1 MKPCKRAKKASKEM
15 SFVHALV
22 CIEEDTFK
30 NLVNPSADVM
40 RRVVEK
46 FPKAIVRMPQADT
59 ELRVTAIRKDI
70 VILLDDYPWE
80 FDTEELFPGSTV
92 WQEQYLDYYLSLR
105 GTGYDRIGILGAQLN
120 TSWGPL
126 RELSTWQASNIFPF
140 ERYLL
145 RNSPHD
151 ENRQLAEYL
160 LANFP
165 GGNRSG
171 VAVFE
176 DVCDS
181 LHACL
186 ESTTAD

>member
-1 MKPCKRAKKASKEM
+1 MKPHKRAKKASKEM
-15 SFVHALV
+15 SLVHALD
-22 CIEEDTFK
+22 CIEDDTFK
-30 NLVNPSADVM
+30 NLVNPSADIM
-40 RRVVEK
+40 RRVVDK

-59 ELRVTAIRKDI
+59 ELSITAIRRDI
-70 VILLDDYPWE
+70 VILLEGYPWE
-80 FDTEELFPGSTV
+80 FDTEEFFPGSTV

-105 GTGYDRIGILGAQLN
+105 GTGYDRIGMLGAQLN

-126 RELSTWQASNIFPF
+126 RELSMWSADSIFPF

-145 RNSPHD
+145 RNNTHD
-151 ENRQLAEYL
+151 ENMQLAEYL

-176 DVCDS
+176 DVSDR
-181 LHACL
+181 LHACI
-186 ESTTAD
+186 EFNTAD